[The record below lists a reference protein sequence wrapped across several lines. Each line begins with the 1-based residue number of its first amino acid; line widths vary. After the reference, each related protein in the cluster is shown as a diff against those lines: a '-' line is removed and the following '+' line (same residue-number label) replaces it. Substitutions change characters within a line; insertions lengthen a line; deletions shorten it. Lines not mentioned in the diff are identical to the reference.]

1 MSVVA
6 SAMLFASV
14 MPAQAAPLF
23 PDVKDDHW
31 AKDAVAALA
40 AKGLL
45 EGYPDGTFKG
55 DRAATRWE
63 VAMIVAR
70 LLAKMEQANATFA
83 TKAELDD
90 LRKLV
95 NSLKDEL
102 DQLGVRV
109 TNLEEQVKGIDKRVS
124 ELERITFYG
133 SVDAR
138 GTMGSFQTGGGINPY
153 GYNTGDNSNGGPG
166 AGASAKFP
174 ANGVGSASAPYIN
187 YNAAIGANT
196 GVNFNPAIH
205 GVLPVADFRNGSPLV
220 NGAAFTMAATLGVRV
235 RVSDDID
242 AGAEFVAF
250 TAQGNQILGAYQG
263 VSAPYLAN
271 GFQSNTV
278 GNGGSNTGGNAPFTR
293 MVLNDF
299 WIVHNPSQTKLILG
313 AFNEQNM
320 DPLFYAGQANP
331 NVNGPRNLGSFG
343 FNLSGKH
350 DITDAGVL
358 RWEILGTELPDW
370 SGYSSYLIGV
380 DAEFEFEG
388 GSIKANFAHVNQDGN
403 AGSSVARGTGLVGDY
418 VGPAGVTAPGLQYGA
433 HGLNVAYGGSG
444 GWTPLQWVNPSGS
457 FVGQTGP
464 VGGNGGSGSTTD
476 QRPISGW
483 SSAADA
489 VAGLGSTGGFG
500 PQSQSMYGG
509 SANYKFDLGSS
520 GNQVFIAG
528 NFGHT
533 DYKPNTNSGYSV
545 GGNAYRAEIGANLL
559 DGDLDVAIQYVSTD
573 PNYDPYV
580 LQYSPAM
587 GTQGFM
593 RLPDLNYFSGL
604 YSLHD
609 TSVYTQNRRGA
620 KENLQYRFNDRRGL
634 VWLKGAEMEQVQT
647 SLYDVRV
654 LGSSIAPGTPTND
667 VIGFAPGFMDAVFS
681 GFAHPNVYGAGTA
694 NAFNAALQPLE
705 NPRGVYN
712 MWGLGASYKFDDP
725 RIKVEAGY
733 ENHSWIRNSALSPV
747 FGGSQDQVAL
757 LVSQAHGQIT
767 WEASDKWTV
776 RLGADWTRI
785 RGHFDPAGL
794 YNNFAIQTG
803 STTFNNID
811 DDQIS
816 PFIGFD
822 YDMSANTKWNIDA
835 RYYTTTSN
843 TNIPM
848 TTSQNAIG
856 NTANPFQFNGWL
868 VNTQFKVKF

>member
-1 MSVVA
+1 MKNRIMSFVA

-14 MPAQAAPLF
+14 IPAQAAPLF

-102 DQLGVRV
+102 DALGVRV
-109 TNLEEQVKGIDKRVS
+109 TNLEEQVGRLDKRVT

-138 GTMGSFQTGGGINPY
+138 GTLGSFQTGGGIPFY
-153 GYNTGDNSNGGPG
+153 GDNSNGGG
-166 AGASAKFP
+166 VGKLP
-174 ANGVGSASAPYIN
+174 ANGAGSAGPGYIN
-187 YNAAIGANT
+187 YNAAIGSVT
-196 GVNFNPAIH
+196 GAKFNPAVQ

-220 NGAAFTMAATLGVRV
+220 NGVGFTMAATLGVRV
-235 RVSDDID
+235 RVTDDID
-242 AGAEFVAF
+242 AGAEFAAF
-250 TAQGNQILGAYQG
+250 TSQGNQILGAYQG
-263 VSAPYLAN
+263 VSAPYLTN
-271 GFQSNTV
+271 GFQSNTL
-278 GNGGSNTGGNAPFTR
+278 GNGGANTGGNAPFTR

-299 WIVHNPSQTKLILG
+299 WVVHNPSQTKLVIG

-320 DPLFYAGQANP
+320 DPMIYSGQYNP
-331 NVNGPRNLGSFG
+331 NVNGPRQLGSYG
-343 FNLSGKH
+343 FNLNGKT

-358 RWEILGTELPDW
+358 RWEVLGTELPDW
-370 SGYSSYLIGV
+370 SGYSSYLIGADV
-380 DAEFEFEG
+380 EFEFEG
-388 GSIKANFAHVNQDGN
+388 GAVKANFAHVSQDGN
-403 AGSSVARGTGLVGDY
+403 AGTSATRTTGLVGDY
-418 VGPAGVTAPGLQYGA
+418 NVLAGGTTSPGLAYGTN
-433 HGLNVAYGGSG
+433 GLNVNYGATT
-444 GWTPLQWVNPSGS
+444 GWTPLQWVNPSGY
-457 FVGQTGP
+457 FVNQAAA
-464 VGGNGGSGSTTD
+464 GGSGSTTD
-476 QRPISGW
+476 NRPISGW
-483 SSAADA
+483 STGAD
-489 VAGLGSTGGFG
+489 VASGKIAGSGGFG
-500 PQSQSMYGG
+500 PQSETLYGG
-509 SANYKFDLGSS
+509 SANYKFDLGTS
-520 GNQVFIAG
+520 GNQVYVAG
-528 NFGHT
+528 NFGHS

-545 GGNAYRAEIGANLL
+545 GGNAYRVEAGVNLL
-559 DGDLDVAIQYVSTD
+559 DGDLDIGVQYVSTD

-580 LQYSPAM
+580 LQYSPVM
-587 GTQGFM
+587 GTQGAM

-620 KENLQYRFNDRRGL
+620 KENVQYRFNDRRGL
-634 VWLKGAEMEQVQT
+634 VWLKGAEMQQVQT

-654 LGSSIAPGTPTND
+654 PGGSIGAAIPTND
-667 VIGFAPGFMDAVFS
+667 VIGFAPGFMDAVFT
-681 GFAHPNVYGAGTA
+681 GFAHPNIYGAGTA
-694 NAFNAALQPLE
+694 NAFTAALQPLE
-705 NPRGVYN
+705 NPRGSYN

-725 RIKVEAGY
+725 RVKVEAGY
-733 ENHSWIRNSALSPV
+733 ENHSWIRSSALSPT
-747 FGGSQDQVAL
+747 FGGSQDQISL
-757 LVSQAHGQIT
+757 LVSQLHSQIS
-767 WEASDKWTV
+767 WEASDKWTI
-776 RLGADWTRI
+776 RAGADWTRI
-785 RGHFDPAGL
+785 RGHYDPAGL
-794 YNNFAIQTG
+794 YNSYAIATG
-803 STTFNNID
+803 SSTFNNID

-816 PFIGFD
+816 PYIGFD

-843 TNIPM
+843 TNVPM
-848 TTSQNAIG
+848 TLSGNAIG
-856 NTANPFQFNGWL
+856 NTANPFNFNGWL